1 MAVARFYHL
10 TRDPPE
16 VLLPQLLVKSLEAG
30 LRVALRAGG
39 DAPRLEALDRALWQ
53 GEGFLPHGIEG
64 GTHDGDQPI
73 LLTRSERP
81 AQDLA
86 NAPKCLIALDQSPVT
101 PEEAAAMERLCILF
115 DGNTPSEVEAAR
127 AQWRSLTRAGL
138 AAEYWT
144 QEGGRWTCA
153 ARHPPNGT

>member
-16 VLLPQLLVKSLEAG
+16 ALLPQLLSKSLEAG

-39 DAPRLEALDRALWQ
+39 GAPRLEELDRSLWR

-64 GTHDGDQPI
+64 GPHDADQPV
-73 LLTRSERP
+73 LLTQTARP
-81 AQDLA
+81 AQDLP
-86 NAPKCLIALDQSPVT
+86 NRPLCLIALDQSPVT

-115 DGNTPSEVEAAR
+115 DGADPAQVEAAR
-127 AQWRSLTRAGL
+127 GQWRALTRAGL
-138 AAEYWT
+138 AAEYWS

-153 ARHPPNGT
+153 ARHPDPKA